1 MTLHEMKLYQI
12 KCQLMKENSQEMIIF
27 FDEAGAIT
35 DTNNVA
41 AELLGYGNGFAG
53 ITVCDIFKKCLRLE
67 DNKLIIQPRFTEGPA
82 ETVAYRENQTCF
94 SVHLKVTTIKGKTFV
109 GLCLA
114 SDISEKKRIIHD
126 FRQAKHELKAA
137 KQYKNEFVANITHE
151 LKTPVNGIKGLTENL
166 METEPTPKQLE
177 TLNIIHRCCDNMNTL
192 INNLLDFTKIGSKK
206 LILEEREFHFRKFI
220 NDIIN
225 FNLYR
230 INEKGLKLIV
240 NISND
245 IPEIV
250 VGDECRLAQ
259 VLNNLFSNAIKFTA
273 VGQIALEV
281 VKTSQ
286 TENRIELFFMVM
298 DTGIGI
304 SLEDKD
310 KLFQS
315 FSQVDSSI
323 TRRFGGTGL
332 GLSICSM
339 LVKEMH
345 GNITVE
351 SEKNKGSTFS
361 FTVRLGIAK
370 NQAVTSDPEP
380 EYWAFNRYEASED
393 ISPFWDMKQ
402 NYIGRLLEE
411 ASFSLQTI
419 QKDGT
424 ADREYAIGDSEMEQS
439 IRTSIEK
446 LMLCFDM
453 GNWTKAEEVAYTLK
467 KLIPE
472 ELNDLK
478 NKALQLLLSIR
489 KEDREKSI
497 QELEKLV
504 NMIKEVTA
512 WSI

>member
-1 MTLHEMKLYQI
+1 MKLYQY
-12 KCQLMKENSQEMIIF
+12 KCQLIKENSQELMIF
-27 FDEAGAIT
+27 FDEAGVIT
-35 DTNNVA
+35 DYNNA
-41 AELLGYGNGFAG
+41 ATEALGYGDDFAG
-53 ITVCDIFKKCLRLE
+53 VTVCDIFKKSFRIE
-67 DNKLIIQPRFTEGPA
+67 NNKLIIQPRYTEGTV
-82 ETVAYRENQTCF
+82 ETVAYRKNQTCF
-94 SVHLKVTTIKGKTFV
+94 AVHLKTITTEGKIFV

-126 FRQAKHELKAA
+126 FRHAKHELKTT

-166 METEPTPKQLE
+166 METELSPKQLD
-177 TLNIIHRCCDNMNTL
+177 TLNIIHRCCENMNTL
-192 INNLLDFTKIGSKK
+192 INNLLDYTKIGSKK
-206 LILEEREFHFRKFI
+206 LVLEKREFHFRKFI
-220 NDIIN
+220 TDIVN
-225 FNLYR
+225 FNLFR

-250 VGDECRLAQ
+250 IGDECRLAQ

-286 TENRIELFFMVM
+286 TENEVELFFMVI

-339 LVKEMH
+339 LVKAMH
-345 GNITVE
+345 GNITVD
-351 SEKNKGSTFS
+351 SENNKGSTFS

-370 NQAVTSDPEP
+370 DQAAASDPES
-380 EYWAFNRYEASED
+380 EYWLLNHYEASED
-393 ISPFWDMKQ
+393 INPSWDMKQ
-402 NYIGRLLEE
+402 NYLGRLLEE
-411 ASFSLQTI
+411 ANFSLQTM
-419 QKDGT
+419 QKDGI
-424 ADREYAIGDSEMEQS
+424 ADKSDAVGVNRREQG
-439 IRTSIEK
+439 IRTYIEK

-453 GNWTKAEEVAYTLK
+453 GNWIIAEEAAYNLK

-478 NKALQLLLSIR
+478 NKVLHLLMSVR

-497 QELEKLV
+497 RELEELV

-512 WSI
+512 WRI